1 MCVRGWK
8 VHSYRKRPGK
18 VYRLSNQFLSADRDR
33 RNSSH
38 ETLMAEAANYMA
50 LNACSIRVAGLVVK
64 QMVDKVAILVID
76 DEPMVTD
83 ALMMVL
89 SDRGYEVTVAM
100 TGREGL
106 DIISEQRFDVTITD
120 LRLPDISGL
129 DVLSCVR
136 ETHPCGLSILIT
148 ANPAPEIVAEAIR
161 RGALD
166 VLAKPFSPSDVLN
179 LLEKSL
185 TSRPQKS

>member
-1 MCVRGWK
+1 M
-8 VHSYRKRPGK
+8 
-18 VYRLSNQFLSADRDR
+18 
-33 RNSSH
+33 
-38 ETLMAEAANYMA
+38 TEAANCMT
-50 LNACSIRVAGLVVK
+50 LNACSIRSAGLVVK

-83 ALMMVL
+83 ALMVVL
-89 SDRGYEVTVAM
+89 TDCGYEVTVAM
-100 TGREGL
+100 TGRDGL

-129 DVLSCVR
+129 DILSCFR
-136 ETHPCGLSILIT
+136 EMHPSGLSILIT
-148 ANPAPEIVAEAIR
+148 ASPAPEIVAEAIR

-166 VLAKPFSPSDVLN
+166 VLTKPFSPSDVLN

-185 TSRPQKS
+185 TSRHQKG